1 MTVELKL
8 GTLTREVSPTNPRIL
23 LGRDEQSC
31 ELWVH
36 DESVSRRHAEVF
48 MQGNDVF
55 IRDLGSS
62 NGTWVNGQA
71 LGPNPVALA
80 PGQIVYV
87 GHAPLG
93 VEWPQAAGG
102 RAATVMAALPPELMA
117 MMAQRRQQQAANP
130 GPPMAYSPQ
139 PMGFAQPQPTAAPV
153 GSPTA
158 YQATQTANGMGV
170 GVAATVGVGGSQAP
184 TPADLTYRSQGSNN
198 NGTLLI
204 ALPGDTFANDN
215 TIDGFLEFT
224 STDRETVASIFVELV
239 EYHKKGPKGGHVWDR
254 CLVRQGPW
262 KTKKGDILPMPF
274 QLRVPSG
281 TSISAPDCYW
291 QLRGY
296 VDISWALDIE
306 ATININMR
314 NRDVEKIRDALGAL
328 DYRINNIA
336 SKPLGQSYTGKFNP
350 PMHLR
355 KQLNITDINLALEYL
370 GTNLKVVM
378 EVEKNKF
385 FHRDKHQEFVFALD
399 MLRNASLQDVS
410 THFQT
415 GDQQA
420 DELAA
425 GQKPSPRFNH
435 RARSGT
441 PQAVPRD
448 EPP

>member
-8 GTLTREVSPTNPRIL
+8 GTLTRQVGPTKPRIMI
-23 LGRDEQSC
+23 GRDEQSC

-48 MQGNDVF
+48 VQGHAVF

-62 NGTWVNGQA
+62 NGTWVNGQP
-71 LGPNPVALA
+71 LGPHPVELQ

-93 VEWPQAAGG
+93 VEWTQAGGG

-117 MMAQRRQQQAANP
+117 MMAQRRQQQMSQPQPAYAP
-130 GPPMAYSPQ
+130 PPMQYAQAPQ
-139 PMGFAQPQPTAAPV
+139 PMQYAQPRASVAPV
-153 GSPTA
+153 GSPA
-158 YQATQTANGMGV
+158 AHQAAQAQTNMGV
-170 GVAATVGVGGSQAP
+170 GVAATVGVGGSQGP
-184 TPADLTYRSQGSNN
+184 TPAELSYRSQGSNN

-215 TIDGFLEFT
+215 TINGFVEFT
-224 STDRETVASIFVELV
+224 ATDNETVASIFIELV
-239 EYHKKGPKGGHVWDR
+239 EFHKKGHKQGHVWDR

-262 KTKKGDILPMPF
+262 KTSKGDVLPMPF
-274 QLRVPSG
+274 ALRVPSG
-281 TSISAPDCYW
+281 TSISSPECYW

-296 VDISWALDIE
+296 VDIAWALDIE
-306 ATININMR
+306 ANINITMR

-328 DYRINNIA
+328 DYRINTIA
-336 SKPLGQSYTGKFNP
+336 SLPLGQKYEGKFNP

-355 KQLNITDINLALEYL
+355 KQLNITDINLDIEYL

-385 FHRDKHQEFVFALD
+385 FHRDKRQEFVFALE
-399 MLRNASLQDVS
+399 MLRNASVADVS
-410 THFQT
+410 AHFQIEINKLM
-415 GDQQA
+415 A
-420 DELAA
+420 
-425 GQKPSPRFNH
+425 
-435 RARSGT
+435 
-441 PQAVPRD
+441 
-448 EPP
+448 

>member
-8 GTLTREVSPTNPRIL
+8 GTLTRQVGPTNPRIMI
-23 LGRDEQSC
+23 GRDEHSC
-31 ELWVH
+31 ELWIH

-48 MQGNDVF
+48 LQGHSIF

-62 NGTWVNGQA
+62 NGTWVNGQP
-71 LGPNPVALA
+71 LGPNPVELG

-93 VEWPQAAGG
+93 VEWTQPGGG

-117 MMAQRRQQQAANP
+117 MMAQRRQQMAHSAPSTGFSP
-130 GPPMAYSPQ
+130 GQPMGYGQPPGQ
-139 PMGFAQPQPTAAPV
+139 PMGFAQPQPTAAPI
-153 GSPTA
+153 GSPA
-158 YQATQTANGMGV
+158 AHQAQQSLTSMGV
-170 GVAATVGVGGSQAP
+170 GVAATVGVGGTQGP
-184 TPADLTYRSQGSNN
+184 TPAELTYRSQGSNN

-215 TIDGFLEFT
+215 TINGFLEFT
-224 STDRETVASIFVELV
+224 ATDNETVASIFVELV
-239 EYHKKGPKGGHVWDR
+239 EYHKKGPKQGHVWDR
-254 CLVRQGPW
+254 CLARQGPW
-262 KTKKGDILPMPF
+262 KTKKGDVLPMPF
-274 QLRVPSG
+274 ALRVPSG

-314 NRDVEKIRDALGAL
+314 NCDIEKIRDALGAL
-328 DYRINNIA
+328 DYRINTIA
-336 SKPLGQSYTGKFNP
+336 SKPLGQKYTGKFNP

-355 KQLNITDINLALEYL
+355 KQLNITDINLDIEYL

-385 FHRDKHQEFVFALD
+385 FHRDKRQEFVFALD
-399 MLRNASLQDVS
+399 MLRNASLADVS
-410 THFQT
+410 NHFQT
-415 GDQQA
+415 
-420 DELAA
+420 EINKLM
-425 GQKPSPRFNH
+425 S
-435 RARSGT
+435 
-441 PQAVPRD
+441 
-448 EPP
+448 